1 MCERAACVQ
10 TWPAGPS
17 YRDRVAS
24 LRITVPQCTQGRP
37 GDSSEE
43 PPGRGV
49 KMVRITGSPIL
60 AKPLSSLTRSSR
72 NVSVFPGVWSPG
84 PPGWHSQTQSPWQT
98 SRLKAACR

>member
-1 MCERAACVQ
+1 MCERAACDQ
-10 TWPAGPS
+10 TWPAGPG

-60 AKPLSSLTRSSR
+60 AKQPDSELQERLGIPRRLVSESR
-72 NVSVFPGVWSPG
+72 ASGVALPDSESV
-84 PPGWHSQTQSPWQT
+84 
-98 SRLKAACR
+98 AD